1 MLCVFVV
8 SHKRK
13 KGMVLL
19 MKEKKYVYSS
29 KENQMQRANHFLRI
43 SLLLFYLFVLAIVWI
58 AVARGA
64 RTLFFGILISVVI
77 AVTTTVVEILSHLHH
92 SDVKIRYATLVGLI
106 LVTLIMSYSFDNYY
120 VRFMAVVPI
129 VGSVLFFDKK
139 FTIIAGISLSATNIF
154 MNINKI
160 VFMGAYEGEAALDQI
175 CATLGICMLL
185 LLEYFTVSVATKFNH
200 DTRHSLMKEQEKQSV
215 ILNNVMSV
223 ADSVRQGTNDVMDI
237 VNELNSSTA
246 VANDAMKDIS
256 SSTQSTAENIQV
268 QTTMTQSIQDSISST
283 LDRAESMVMV
293 AKESSALTQQSLQ
306 LMSDLKNQSG
316 VIADTNSEVSTSM
329 NKLITRTNDVK
340 SIADTI
346 FEISSQTN
354 LLALNA
360 SIESARAG
368 EAGRGFAVVA
378 NEIRQLAEKTRQET
392 ENIATILN
400 ELSQDAEVAA
410 NAVEHSVTATSV
422 QDELITKASDSFGQ
436 MTTNVNQLISD
447 IDDIDDMLNTLSD
460 ANNNIVEN
468 IVNLSATTEEVTAAS
483 LQATELCMKNL
494 DNAEQTK
501 LILNNILEVA
511 NQLNQ
516 YK

>member
-1 MLCVFVV
+1 
-8 SHKRK
+8 
-13 KGMVLL
+13 
-19 MKEKKYVYSS
+19 MKEKKYLYAG
-29 KENQMQRANHFLRI
+29 KENQMQRANRFLRV

-58 AVARGA
+58 AVARSA
-64 RTLFFGILISVVI
+64 RTLFFGILVSAVI
-77 AVTTTVVEILSHLHH
+77 AITAVLVEFFAYRNH
-92 SDVKIRYATLVGLI
+92 SDSKIRYTTLIGLV
-106 LVTLIMSYSFDNYY
+106 LVTIIMSYSFDNYY

-139 FTIIAGISLSATNIF
+139 FTTIAGISLGTANIL

-160 VFMGAYEGEAALDQI
+160 VLMGAYEGEAALDQV

-200 DTRHSLMKEQEKQSV
+200 DTRHSLMKEQDRQSE
-215 ILNNVMSV
+215 ILNEVIAV
-223 ADSVRQGTNDVMDI
+223 AESVRVGTNNAMDI
-237 VNELNSSTA
+237 VNELNSSTSI
-246 VANDAMKDIS
+246 ANDAIRDIS

-268 QTTMTQSIQDSISST
+268 QTTMTQNIQDSISAT

-293 AKESSALTQQSLQ
+293 AKESSTLTEHSIEV
-306 LMSDLKNQSG
+306 MSDLKNQST
-316 VIADTNSEVSTSM
+316 VIADTNSEVAASM
-329 NKLITRTNDVK
+329 NKLIERTNDVR

-346 FEISSQTN
+346 FEISDQTN

-392 ENIATILN
+392 EHIATILN
-400 ELSQDAEVAA
+400 ELSQDATAAA
-410 NAVEHSVTATSV
+410 NAVDSSVTAANV
-422 QDELITKASDSFGQ
+422 QDDLISKASDSFGK
-436 MTTNVNQLISD
+436 MTNNVNQLISD
-447 IDDIDDMLNTLSD
+447 IDDIDGMLNTLSE
-460 ANNNIVEN
+460 ANNSIVEN

-483 LQATELCMKNL
+483 QQATEVCMKNL

-501 LILNNILEVA
+501 SILNDILQVA
-511 NQLNQ
+511 NTLNQ